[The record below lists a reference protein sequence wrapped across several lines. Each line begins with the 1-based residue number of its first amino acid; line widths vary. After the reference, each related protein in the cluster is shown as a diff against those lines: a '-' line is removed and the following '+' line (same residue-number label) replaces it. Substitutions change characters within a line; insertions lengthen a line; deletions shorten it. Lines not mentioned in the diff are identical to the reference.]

1 MDRTSKITKTLG
13 GALLMTACGL
23 VGTAALGGV
32 AAADHECTTETFSWS
47 NPTLSQIATWNSTMA
62 TGLSIPAPA
71 AGATLTVVSTA
82 YTAYDSIGEGEVTRA
97 IQNETG
103 EQFTLR
109 VGGTQVGGLSADLP
123 DSVSQGAAT
132 PWFSGT
138 VAGSLGGAG
147 TTLTGGEI
155 VIQHSGKSE
164 TVNAFSVK
172 TITVVVERCLPHA
185 PTTTAPTTTA
195 PTTTAPAT
203 TAPATTAPA
212 TTTTVASAGPTT
224 TVVAAAG
231 PTTTVTGGSVTT
243 VPGGSLP
250 VTGGDMTLPLILA
263 ALAAGTGAALLIVRR
278 KATLDN
284 PGSTPLPLIVPRSP
298 TTRDVPVATATGT

>member
-47 NPTLSQIATWNSTMA
+47 NPTLSQIATWNLTMA

-195 PTTTAPAT
+195 PTTTAPTT
-203 TAPATTAPA
+203 TAPTTTAPTTTAPTTTAPTTTAPA
-212 TTTTVASAGPTT
+212 TTTTVASAGPTTTTT

-284 PGSTPLPLIVPRSP
+284 P
-298 TTRDVPVATATGT
+298 

>member
-23 VGTAALGGV
+23 VGTAALGGGV
-32 AAADHECTTETFSWS
+32 AAAAECTTETYSWS
-47 NPTLSQIATWNSTMA
+47 NPTLAQIATWNTTMA

-71 AGATLTVVSTA
+71 AGATLTVVSTT
-82 YTAYDSIGEGEVTRA
+82 YTAYDSIAEGEVTRA

-123 DSVSQGAAT
+123 DSVGEGAAT

-172 TITVVVERCLPHA
+172 TITVVVERCLPTA

-195 PTTTAPAT
+195 PTTTAPTT
-203 TAPATTAPA
+203 TAP
-212 TTTTVASAGPTT
+212 TTTVASAGPTT

-284 PGSTPLPLIVPRSP
+284 P
-298 TTRDVPVATATGT
+298 

>member
-195 PTTTAPAT
+195 PTTTAPTTTAPTTTAPTTTAPTTTAPTTTAPAT

-284 PGSTPLPLIVPRSP
+284 P
-298 TTRDVPVATATGT
+298 

>member
-47 NPTLSQIATWNSTMA
+47 NPTLSQIATWNLTMA

-195 PTTTAPAT
+195 PTTTAPTTTAPTTTAPTTTAPTT

-284 PGSTPLPLIVPRSP
+284 P
-298 TTRDVPVATATGT
+298 